1 MTNFDLTYNPF
12 SKEKKF
18 LVDGE
23 EDSFTECWGEGNK
36 ELSEWCS
43 GFFEKL
49 YKKYNDSEMR
59 VKFKGIVRDFE
70 FLEDAK
76 DAYEKRN
83 EFVKIELIDNGC
95 SNTTDKLGDLKVLFK
110 KMQKETPFEEL
121 KSEEIRRIFDTCVSS
136 EFEMAVVATMSSGK
150 STLINAMLGRE
161 LLPARNEATTATLA
175 KIHDID
181 AAETYSGK
189 SYDKDHNLLKSID
202 KLTLDNMNELND
214 DPKTSVIEIYGNIV
228 GIESKDL
235 QLILTDTP
243 GPNNSRTEE
252 HKNHTYSLLQE
263 DYKPMILYVLNGT
276 QLETNDDN
284 SLLRDVAN
292 AMKSGGRQAQERFI
306 FVLNKADEFDPGKG
320 EDVPKKIED
329 VRKYLGKHG
338 IENARIFPTAS
349 RMAKIIRQYQND
361 QPLTETEEDDILP
374 KHTSFIKREW
384 KHFSNFAPLSNSM
397 KEKQNELIRNAQEKG
412 NKYQE
417 ALMYT
422 GVPAVELAISEY
434 LAKYALPTKIM
445 EGVYSFKEK
454 IDNLGIEARETKKLQ
469 DNHEAVKDR
478 VEKLE
483 KIKAVLKNGDK
494 AKQVR
499 IEIEKISIKESV
511 KMDFESIR
519 SEMMC
524 EYVPFSQKFRNCK
537 MSLDEA
543 EKNKK
548 KIIAFFSEMEIKLK
562 VKVEKTLK
570 NVLKLQAETAIN
582 DYQKYLSDLVGE
594 VSKDDI
600 PPAGILGSVASVS
613 VSDVLDDYV
622 QSERVKV
629 GSHRVKDSGI
639 GGFFKRLVPFT
650 DWGYHDVDDYE
661 TRKYV
666 DFSDYISKEINP
678 KFNALVRQTSEIAF
692 KWADEESKKFV
703 DFFKEKLNRLDDAIK
718 LKIEEQEKNLKDK
731 ETFEN
736 MMKENEQNLEWLN
749 GFKANL
755 DSILAI

>member
-12 SKEKKF
+12 SKEKIF
-18 LVDGE
+18 FVNGE
-23 EDSFTECWGEGNK
+23 KDAFTECWGEGNK

-43 GFFEKL
+43 TFFEKL

-59 VKFKGIVRDFE
+59 VKFKGIVRDLE

-76 DAYEKRN
+76 DAYERRN

-95 SNTTDKLGDLKVLFK
+95 TNTTDKLGDLKSLFK
-110 KMQKETPFEEL
+110 KMQEETPFEEL
-121 KSEEIRRIFDTCVSS
+121 KSEEIRRIFDACVSS

-175 KIHDID
+175 KIYDVDH
-181 AAETYSGK
+181 AESYSGK
-189 SYDKDHNLLKSID
+189 SYDNDHNLLKSIE
-202 KLTLDNMNELND
+202 KLTLNDMNELNGD
-214 DPKTSVIEIYGNIV
+214 LKTSVIEIYGDIV
-228 GIESKDL
+228 GIESQDL

-306 FVLNKADEFDPGKG
+306 FVLNKADEFDPAKG

-329 VRKYLGKHG
+329 VRRYLGRHG

-349 RMAKIIRQYQND
+349 RMAKIIRQYQNG

-374 KHTSFIKREW
+374 KYASFIKREW
-384 KHFSNFAPLSNSM
+384 KHFSNFAPLSDNM
-397 KEKQNELIRNAQEKG
+397 KEKQNELIRSAQEKG
-412 NKYQE
+412 DKYQE

-454 IDNLGIEARETKKLQ
+454 IDNLGIEACETKKLQ
-469 DNHEAVKDR
+469 DNHKAVKDR

-499 IEIEKISIKESV
+499 TDIENISIKESV
-511 KMDFESIR
+511 KMEFESIR

-524 EYVPFSQKFRNCK
+524 EYVPFSQKFRDCK
-537 MSLDEA
+537 MSLDDA
-543 EKNKK
+543 KKNKD
-548 KIIAFFSEMEIKLK
+548 KIIKFFSEMEVKLK

-570 NVLKLQAETAIN
+570 NGLKLQAETAIN

-629 GSHRVKDSGI
+629 GSHRVKDSGFW
-639 GGFFKRLVPFT
+639 GGLKRFFSFGNY
-650 DWGYHDVDDYE
+650 GYHDVDDYE

-666 DFSDYISKEINP
+666 DFNDYISKEINP
-678 KFNALVRQTSEIAF
+678 KFNALVRQTTEIAF

-703 DFFKEKLNRLDDAIK
+703 DFFKEKLNRLDEAIK

-731 ETFEN
+731 EKFEN
-736 MMKENEQNLEWLN
+736 MMKENERNLEWLN
-749 GFKANL
+749 GFKTNL

>member
-83 EFVKIELIDNGC
+83 ESVKIELVDNGC

-110 KMQKETPFEEL
+110 KMQEETPFEEL
-121 KSEEIRRIFDTCVSS
+121 KSEEIRRIFETCVSS

-175 KIHDID
+175 KIHDVD

-329 VRKYLGKHG
+329 VGKYLGKHG

-349 RMAKIIRQYQND
+349 RMAKIIRQYQNN

-384 KHFSNFAPLSNSM
+384 KHFSNFAPLSDSM

-469 DNHEAVKDR
+469 DNHKAVKDR
-478 VEKLE
+478 VEKLG

-499 IEIEKISIKESV
+499 AEIEKISIKDSV
-511 KMDFESIR
+511 KADFEGIR

-524 EYVPFSQKFRNCK
+524 EYVPFSQKFRDCK
-537 MSLDEA
+537 MSLDDA
-543 EKNKK
+543 EKSKK
-548 KIIAFFSEMEIKLK
+548 RIIEFFSDIEVKLK

-570 NVLKLQAETAIN
+570 NVLKIQAEAAIN

-613 VSDVLDDYV
+613 VNDVLDDYV

-629 GSHRVKDSGI
+629 GSHRVKDSGFW
-639 GGFFKRLVPFT
+639 GGVKRFFTFGNC
-650 DWGYHDVDDYE
+650 GYHDVDDYE

-692 KWADEESKKFV
+692 KWADEESKKFI

-731 ETFEN
+731 EKFEK
-736 MMKENEQNLEWLN
+736 MMKENERNLEWLDN
-749 GFKANL
+749 FKMNL

>member
-83 EFVKIELIDNGC
+83 ESVKIELVDNGC

-110 KMQKETPFEEL
+110 KMQEETPFEEL
-121 KSEEIRRIFDTCVSS
+121 KSEEIRRIFETCVSS

-175 KIHDID
+175 KIHDVD

-384 KHFSNFAPLSNSM
+384 KHFSNFAPLSDSM
-397 KEKQNELIRNAQEKG
+397 KEKQNELIRKAQEKG

-469 DNHEAVKDR
+469 DNDKAVKDR
-478 VEKLE
+478 VEKLK

-499 IEIEKISIKESV
+499 TEIEKISIKDSV
-511 KMDFESIR
+511 KADFEGIR

-524 EYVPFSQKFRNCK
+524 EYVPFSQKFRDCK
-537 MSLDEA
+537 MSLDDA
-543 EKNKK
+543 EKSKK
-548 KIIAFFSEMEIKLK
+548 RIIEFFSDIEVKLK
-562 VKVEKTLK
+562 VKVENALK
-570 NVLKLQAETAIN
+570 DVFKSQAEKAVN

-613 VSDVLDDYV
+613 VNDVLDDYV

-692 KWADEESKKFV
+692 KWADEESKKFI

-731 ETFEN
+731 EKFEK
-736 MMKENEQNLEWLN
+736 MMKENERNLEWLDN
-749 GFKANL
+749 FKMNL

>member
-18 LVDGE
+18 LVNGE

-43 GFFEKL
+43 VFFEKL

-59 VKFKGIVRDFE
+59 VKFKGIVRDIE

-76 DAYEKRN
+76 DAYVKRN
-83 EFVKIELIDNGC
+83 ESVKIEIIDNGC
-95 SNTTDKLGDLKVLFK
+95 SNTTDKLGDLKSLFK
-110 KMQKETPFEEL
+110 RMQEESPFEEL
-121 KSEEIRRIFDTCVSS
+121 KSEEIRRIFDACVSS

-175 KIHDID
+175 KIHDVD
-181 AAETYSGK
+181 GAESYSGK
-189 SYDKDHNLLKSID
+189 SYDKDHKLLKSID
-202 KLTLDNMNELND
+202 NLTLNDMNGLND
-214 DPKTSVIEIYGNIV
+214 DPNTSVIEIFGNIV

-235 QLILTDTP
+235 KLILTDTP

-252 HKNHTYSLLQE
+252 HKNHTYSLLQK

-276 QLETNDDN
+276 QLETNDDCT
-284 SLLRDVAN
+284 LLKDVAN

-306 FVLNKADEFDPGKG
+306 FVLNKADEFDPGNG
-320 EDVPKKIED
+320 EDVPKKIGD
-329 VRKYLGKHG
+329 VRKYLGEKHG

-349 RMAKIIRQYQND
+349 RMAKIIRQYQNGH
-361 QPLTETEEDDILP
+361 PLTEMEEDILD
-374 KHTSFIKREW
+374 KHSSFIRREW
-384 KHFSNFAPLSNSM
+384 KHFSNFAPLSDIL
-397 KEKQNELIRNAQEKG
+397 KEMQNELIRKAQEKG
-412 NKYQE
+412 DKYQE

-454 IDNLGIEARETKKLQ
+454 IDNLGIEGREIRKLQ
-469 DNHEAVKDR
+469 DNLKAVKDR

-494 AKQVR
+494 AKKVR
-499 IEIEKISIKESV
+499 TEIEKISIKESV
-511 KMDFESIR
+511 KKDFESIR
-519 SEMMC
+519 SEMMG
-524 EYVPFSQKFRNCK
+524 EYVPFSKKFNDSK
-537 MSLDEA
+537 MSLDDA

-548 KIIAFFSEMEIKLK
+548 EIIKFFSTMKAKLE
-562 VKVEKTLK
+562 VKVENTLK
-570 NVLKLQAETAIN
+570 NVFKSQAEKAVN

-600 PPAGILGSVASVS
+600 PPAGILGSAASVS
-613 VSDVLDDYV
+613 VDEVLDDYV

-650 DWGYHDVDDYE
+650 DWGYHYVDDYE

-666 DFSDYISKEINP
+666 DFRDYISKEINP
-678 KFNALVRQTSEIAF
+678 KFVVLVKQTTEIAF
-692 KWADEESKKFV
+692 KWADEESKKFIN
-703 DFFKEKLNRLDDAIK
+703 FFKEKLGRLDDAIK

-731 ETFEN
+731 EKFEK
-736 MMKENEQNLEWLN
+736 MMKKNERNLEWLDS
-749 GFKANL
+749 FKKDL